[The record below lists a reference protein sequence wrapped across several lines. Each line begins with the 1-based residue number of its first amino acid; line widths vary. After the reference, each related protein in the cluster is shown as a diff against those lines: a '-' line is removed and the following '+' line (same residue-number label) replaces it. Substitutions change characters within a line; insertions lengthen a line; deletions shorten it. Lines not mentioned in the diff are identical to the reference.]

1 MRPQTTAFLLSV
13 LVFPG
18 LGQLYKQQSR
28 KGVLLVLAANFLLA
42 LVVLLG
48 AILASQEYTTV
59 FSPRSLTWEMGRL
72 LLVDTV
78 RHPLF
83 WLPGGLLLALWGYA
97 AVDAALQA
105 QPPSEPQAH
114 ER

>member
-1 MRPQTTAFLLSV
+1 MRPQTTAFLLSA

-18 LGQLYKQQSR
+18 LGQLYKQQRR

-59 FSPRSLTWEMGRL
+59 FYPRPLTWEMGRL

-105 QPPSEPQAH
+105 QPPANPEP
-114 ER
+114 

>member
-1 MRPQTTAFLLSV
+1 MRPQLTAFFLSA

-18 LGQLYKQQSR
+18 LGQLYKQDRR

-48 AILASQEYTTV
+48 FILVSQEYTAV
-59 FSPRSLTWEMGRL
+59 FYPRPLTWELVRL
-72 LLVDTV
+72 LLADTV
-78 RHPLF
+78 RRPLF

-97 AVDAALQA
+97 ALDAALQA
-105 QPPSEPQAH
+105 QPPATPEP
-114 ER
+114 

>member
-1 MRPQTTAFLLSV
+1 
-13 LVFPG
+13 
-18 LGQLYKQQSR
+18 
-28 KGVLLVLAANFLLA
+28 
-42 LVVLLG
+42 
-48 AILASQEYTTV
+48 
-59 FSPRSLTWEMGRL
+59 MGRL

-105 QPPSEPQAH
+105 QPGANLEP
-114 ER
+114 